1 MLIKV
6 ICLFRSLFPIR
17 FVAHMVLFSILG
29 LFSLFSKAM
38 ASKSANEERTFLMV
52 KPDGVQRGLIGDIIK
67 RFEQKGFKMVACK
80 FQQVS
85 LYIANSLH
93 WFPLNIHALPEWI
106 VIATCNMYAG

>member
-85 LYIANSLH
+85 LYNNTLQIALISTEH
-93 WFPLNIHALPEWI
+93 SCIHCLDD
-106 VIATCNMYAG
+106 CHCHM